1 LAAAGT
7 QQRITHAPTGPNGKD
22 PAFAATANGINRNVD
37 TVVSREIWITP
48 SLYGTDG
55 LRCTVPATKEN
66 PECLLVLHQTNF
78 NGIRGIGPNV
88 GFDYPEI
95 IQDQSFSPGR
105 VVSESVHDRRFRNI
119 RNNRWGREKKGKEHA
134 MRL

>member
-22 PAFAATANGINRNVD
+22 TTFSATANGINRNVD

-66 PECLLVLHQTNF
+66 PERLLVLHQTNF
-78 NGIRGIGPNV
+78 NGISGIGPNV
-88 GFDYPEI
+88 GLDHSQI
-95 IQDQSFSPGR
+95 IQHQGFSPGR

-119 RNNRWGREKKGKEHA
+119 RNDRWGRKKKGKEHA